1 MGTPTVTFG
10 LLKVREGYSLYF
22 PDDIDRDTSPGQ
34 SIYTKSIPLFS
45 PAPCCR
51 IRDVALLKVRIKGI
65 ARTCTCTYTTLAQF
79 SPLCFLSPLTA
90 SPFINSRRK
99 LFQSHVTNTGLIY
112 DRSLLLFSFS
122 FLFFFP
128 YEKAIARQWKCWTR
142 LFDARSLSSPPLPSI
157 FRNDESISKRSLV
170 LLRPEGGAK
179 FHCLENGRSSLR
191 KTLPTKKGSLF
202 KKGKE
207 GKEQFRW
214 DRGKK
219 GGGERKKES
228 RKESWPGD

>member
-1 MGTPTVTFG
+1 MYKKHPAIFTGTVLSDTRCSFIKSTNKRDRTYVYVYVHHSSAPLSIMFSLSFDRFSFHKLAKETFPISRYEHR
-10 LLKVREGYSLYF
+10 VNPRSFPSSLF
-22 PDDIDRDTSPGQ
+22 
-34 SIYTKSIPLFS
+34 L
-45 PAPCCR
+45 
-51 IRDVALLKVRIKGI
+51 
-65 ARTCTCTYTTLAQF
+65 
-79 SPLCFLSPLTA
+79 FLS
-90 SPFINSRRK
+90 
-99 LFQSHVTNTGLIY
+99 
-112 DRSLLLFSFS
+112 
-122 FLFFFP
+122 FFFP

-170 LLRPEGGAK
+170 LLRPEGGAR

-207 GKEQFRW
+207 EKEQFRW
-214 DRGKK
+214 ERR
-219 GGGERKKES
+219 GEREKKES

>member
-1 MGTPTVTFG
+1 MYVYVHHSSAPLSIMFSLSFDRFSFHKLAKETFPISRYEHRVN
-10 LLKVREGYSLYF
+10 LRSFPSSLF
-22 PDDIDRDTSPGQ
+22 
-34 SIYTKSIPLFS
+34 L
-45 PAPCCR
+45 
-51 IRDVALLKVRIKGI
+51 
-65 ARTCTCTYTTLAQF
+65 
-79 SPLCFLSPLTA
+79 FLS
-90 SPFINSRRK
+90 
-99 LFQSHVTNTGLIY
+99 
-112 DRSLLLFSFS
+112 
-122 FLFFFP
+122 FFFLMKKQLLDNGNAGLD
-128 YEKAIARQWKCWTR
+128 Y
-142 LFDARSLSSPPLPSI
+142 SLSSPLLPSI

-170 LLRPEGGAK
+170 LLRPEGGAR

>member
-1 MGTPTVTFG
+1 MYKKHPAIFTGTVLSDTRCSFIKSTNKRDRAYVYVHHSSAPLSIMFSLSFDRFSFHKLAKETFPISRYEHRVN
-10 LLKVREGYSLYF
+10 LRSFPSSLF
-22 PDDIDRDTSPGQ
+22 
-34 SIYTKSIPLFS
+34 L
-45 PAPCCR
+45 
-51 IRDVALLKVRIKGI
+51 
-65 ARTCTCTYTTLAQF
+65 
-79 SPLCFLSPLTA
+79 FLS
-90 SPFINSRRK
+90 
-99 LFQSHVTNTGLIY
+99 
-112 DRSLLLFSFS
+112 
-122 FLFFFP
+122 FFFLMKKQLLDNGNAGLD
-128 YEKAIARQWKCWTR
+128 Y
-142 LFDARSLSSPPLPSI
+142 SLSSPLLPSI

-170 LLRPEGGAK
+170 LLRPEGGAR

>member
-1 MGTPTVTFG
+1 MKKQLLDNGNAG
-10 LLKVREGYSLYF
+10 LDY
-22 PDDIDRDTSPGQ
+22 
-34 SIYTKSIPLFS
+34 
-45 PAPCCR
+45 
-51 IRDVALLKVRIKGI
+51 
-65 ARTCTCTYTTLAQF
+65 
-79 SPLCFLSPLTA
+79 
-90 SPFINSRRK
+90 
-99 LFQSHVTNTGLIY
+99 
-112 DRSLLLFSFS
+112 
-122 FLFFFP
+122 
-128 YEKAIARQWKCWTR
+128 
-142 LFDARSLSSPPLPSI
+142 SLSSPLLPSI

-170 LLRPEGGAK
+170 LLRPEGGAR

>member
-1 MGTPTVTFG
+1 MYKKHPAIFTGTVLSDTRCSFIKSTNKRDRAYVYVYVHHSSAPLSIMFSLSFDRFSFHKLAKETFPISRYEHRVN
-10 LLKVREGYSLYF
+10 LRSFPSSLF
-22 PDDIDRDTSPGQ
+22 
-34 SIYTKSIPLFS
+34 L
-45 PAPCCR
+45 
-51 IRDVALLKVRIKGI
+51 
-65 ARTCTCTYTTLAQF
+65 
-79 SPLCFLSPLTA
+79 FLS
-90 SPFINSRRK
+90 
-99 LFQSHVTNTGLIY
+99 
-112 DRSLLLFSFS
+112 
-122 FLFFFP
+122 FFFLMKKQLLDNGNAGLD
-128 YEKAIARQWKCWTR
+128 Y
-142 LFDARSLSSPPLPSI
+142 SLSSPLLPSI

-170 LLRPEGGAK
+170 LLRPEGGAR